1 MNQRSVEYSDDS
13 ISNIKPDNYFSKGI
27 LFGIFGY
34 IFANLFIYIFSKI
47 LNFEKEEIDIW
58 LDIKTMCKDY
68 IYYEIKSE
76 VLLGP
81 IWNKIK
87 SRMMTYYYICGDYYS
102 KIRQKNKFSNY
113 LDQISRIQT
122 GRKNVMPELSEM
134 DQILPRAI
142 NGSELVS
149 ILDINSNSKSNNKKN
164 NKAMEMT
171 DKEYNKPLLDNEG
184 NKNKLTSLNLNN
196 NKVIDNDDIQGL
208 KIRRTDNFALDNII
222 ISDEKTKRQIK
233 HFTKIRNKY
242 IYINKRKDANEIEID
257 ERSNDGDE
265 NAVFHISPQFNYV
278 YFSSNSFTSQGN
290 NIISKEDTK
299 DIYNFI
305 LISVILFVIFA
316 CLLTS
321 LFISIHKLLIIFD
334 VFIIKAWIIP
344 LIIIFTVVSFLL
356 YFIKILIGSFL
367 LFHFYHWRKKGWFYR
382 ILYLVF
388 VDQSMIY
395 VYKVRNLIT
404 KYKKEFDYL

>member
-1 MNQRSVEYSDDS
+1 
-13 ISNIKPDNYFSKGI
+13 
-27 LFGIFGY
+27 
-34 IFANLFIYIFSKI
+34 

-87 SRMMTYYYICGDYYS
+87 SRMMAYYYICGDYYL
-102 KIRQKNKFSNY
+102 KFRQKNKFSNY
-113 LDQISRIQT
+113 LDQISRIQI
-122 GRKNVMPELSEM
+122 GRKTVMPELSDM
-134 DQILPRAI
+134 DQILPRTT
-142 NGSELVS
+142 NGSELASV
-149 ILDINSNSKSNNKKN
+149 LDINNNSKSNNKKN
-164 NKAMEMT
+164 NKAMEMIN
-171 DKEYNKPLLDNEG
+171 KEYDEPLLDKEG
-184 NKNKLTSLNLNN
+184 NGNKLTSLNLNN
-196 NKVIDNDDIQGL
+196 NKKIGNDDIQGL
-208 KIRRTDNFALDNII
+208 KIRRTDNFSLDNII
-222 ISDEKTKRQIK
+222 ISDEKTKRQIE
-233 HFTKIRNKY
+233 HFTKVRNKY

-265 NAVFHISPQFNYV
+265 NVVFNISPQFNYV
-278 YFSSNSFTSQGN
+278 YFPSNSFNSQGN
-290 NIISKEDTK
+290 NISSKEDTK

-305 LISVILFVIFA
+305 LISIILLLIFA
-316 CLLTS
+316 CLLTI
-321 LFISIHKLLIIFD
+321 LFISIKELLIIFGD
-334 VFIIKAWIIP
+334 FIINAWIFP
-344 LIIIFTVVSFLL
+344 LIIIFTVVSFVL